1 MKFCCMCGF
10 RMEDSATVC
19 PVCSEKQIVRVQS
32 DRKKQITKA
41 KSSKNDRQK
50 NIGTRKKGKAAV
62 KKKSKTYMIFPV
74 MITCVLIAFL
84 LLRIFGDKSR
94 ENVNGTQTVLDEA
107 SDLGYI
113 SRITEDALSKGRV
126 GTLSRT
132 DEKSDPKEITESE
145 KISEMDESK
154 GLNGVKDIWTKE
166 DDSEGWENKDRIDR
180 LTGSESDMESD
191 PYSYLMDD
199 LKDERR
205 KWKAAEAEWK
215 AEVLEHK
222 AEVEA
227 WEIESENDRLER
239 EQLTKDTWDFEDES
253 EQFEASTEARDSGTV
268 SYEQPTEAEA
278 SN

>member
-10 RMEDSATVC
+10 QMEDSATVC
-19 PVCSEKQIVRVQS
+19 PVCSEKQIVRVQP
-32 DRKKQITKA
+32 DRKKRIPKV
-41 KSSKNDRQK
+41 KSPKIERQK
-50 NIGTRKKGKAAV
+50 SIGAGKKGKAAV

-94 ENVNGTQTVLDEA
+94 ENVNGTQIVPDEA

-113 SRITEDALSKGRV
+113 SRITEDALSKGR
-126 GTLSRT
+126 GTVYRG
-132 DEKSDPKEITESE
+132 DEKSDLNEMIESE
-145 KISEMDESK
+145 KVSELNEMYEIEESEE
-154 GLNGVKDIWTKE
+154 LTGVKDIWTK
-166 DDSEGWENKDRIDR
+166 
-180 LTGSESDMESD
+180 
-191 PYSYLMDD
+191 DD

-215 AEVLEHK
+215 AEALEHK

-227 WEIESENDRLER
+227 WKIESENDRLER

-253 EQFEASTEARDSGTV
+253 EPFEASTEARDSGTV